1 MGKPLNIQFAEPPQ
15 TSVPPTPPPPSES
28 QAPVAPCPV
37 ERDGSGNW
45 TAECD
50 FDGDSYID
58 TLVFTE
64 AVPKDALHSLSVTYG
79 NADPEKISTYKFT
92 WPPSFGT
99 SVIWRVSSVTVT
111 HNNGGT
117 QCNVVSSPGPGET
130 GISTYTQDISFNP
143 HNPKSLE
150 AAQEQWRWLQ
160 LQK

>member
-1 MGKPLNIQFAEPPQ
+1 MGRPLNIQFAEPPQ
-15 TSVPPTPPPPSES
+15 TNVPPTPPPPSES

-64 AVPKDALHSLSVTYG
+64 AIPDGIDHSSLSVTYG
-79 NADPEKISTYKFT
+79 NLDPEKIYQIKYVFPRT
-92 WPPSFGT
+92 FGM
-99 SVIWRVSSVTVT
+99 SGYWRVSSVTVT

-117 QCNVVSSPGPGET
+117 QFNVVSSPGPGET
-130 GISTYTQDISFNP
+130 GTSIHTHDISFNP
-143 HNPKSLE
+143 HNPKRAE
-150 AAQEQWRWLQ
+150 AAQEQWRQ
-160 LQK
+160 LQQ